1 MTHFSIQLEKLNQAV
16 EILQEKQIDA
26 WMTFV
31 RETAHN
37 ADPALGLIAGIN
49 LTWQSAFIITRSG
62 EKIAIVGRYD
72 AENIDHIGGY
82 TEVIGY
88 DQSIQPELQRILNR
102 LNPRQIALNY
112 SENDSAA
119 DGLSH
124 GMYLILK
131 RYLQGTSYELISAE
145 GILNSLRGRKS
156 TTEIA
161 RIRQAVKLTEEIIDQ
176 ITAYLRPG
184 LHEKEIAAFIHN
196 EMSKRGLTPAW
207 EPEYCPI
214 VNCGPDSPIGHAA
227 PSEKYV
233 SQAGQLI
240 HVDLGVYFEDYV
252 SDMQRV
258 WYLQPAGETSVP
270 QPILDGFKV
279 VSGAIQAAADVMKP
293 GGTGNAVDTAARQY
307 IIQNGYPEFLH
318 ATGHQIG
325 RTVHDGSTLLGPMW
339 EKYGQSPMGLLEIG
353 NAYTLEL
360 GVQVPNYGLVALE
373 EDVVVTENGM
383 EWLAKPQT
391 EPIIVKA

>member
-16 EILQEKQIDA
+16 DILQEKQIDA

-72 AENIDHIGGY
+72 AENIEHIGGY

-88 DQSIQPELQRILNR
+88 DQSIQPELQRILKR

-131 RYLQGTSYELISAE
+131 RYLQGTPYELISAE
-145 GILNSLRGRKS
+145 NILNSLRGRKS

-184 LHEKEIAAFIHN
+184 LHEKEIAAFIHT

-258 WYLQPAGETSVP
+258 WYLQPASETSIP

-293 GGTGNAVDTAARQY
+293 GVTGNAVDTAARQH
-307 IIQNGYPEFLH
+307 IILNGYPEFLH

-360 GVQVPNYGLVALE
+360 GVQVPHYGLVALE

-391 EPIIVKA
+391 EPIIVRV

>member
-1 MTHFSIQLEKLNQAV
+1 MTHFSIQLEKLNQTV
-16 EILQEKQIDA
+16 EILQEKQLDA

-31 RETAHN
+31 RETSHN
-37 ADPALGLIAGIN
+37 ADPALGLIVGMN
-49 LTWQSAFIITRSG
+49 LTWQSAFIITRTG

-72 AENIDHIGGY
+72 AENVGRIGGF
-82 TEVIGY
+82 TEIIGY
-88 DQSIQPELQRILNR
+88 DQSIQPELQRILKR

-156 TTEIA
+156 ATEIA

-176 ITAYLRPG
+176 ITTYLRPG
-184 LHEKEIAAFIHN
+184 LHEREIAAFIHA

-233 SQAGQLI
+233 SQVGQLV

-258 WYLQPAGETSVP
+258 WYLQPASETNVP

-279 VSGAIQAAADVMKP
+279 VSGAIQAAAAVMKP
-293 GGTGNAVDTAARQY
+293 GVTGNAVDTAARQH

-339 EKYGQSPMGLLEIG
+339 EKYGQSPMGLLEVG

-360 GVQVPNYGLVALE
+360 GVQVPHYGLVALE
-373 EDVVVTENGM
+373 EDVIVTENGM
-383 EWLAKPQT
+383 EWLATPQT
-391 EPIIVKA
+391 EPIIVRV

>member
-26 WMTFV
+26 WITFV

-72 AENIDHIGGY
+72 AENIDRIGGY

-131 RYLQGTSYELISAE
+131 RYLQGTPYELISAE

-184 LHEKEIAAFIHN
+184 LHEKEIAAFIHT

-258 WYLQPAGETSVP
+258 WYLQPASETSIP

-293 GGTGNAVDTAARQY
+293 GVTGNAVDTAARQH

-391 EPIIVKA
+391 EPIVIQL

>member
-1 MTHFSIQLEKLNQAV
+1 MSDFSIQLEKINQAV
-16 EILQEKQIDA
+16 EILQAKQIDA

-37 ADPALGLIAGIN
+37 ADPALGLMVGMN
-49 LTWQSAFIITRSG
+49 LTWQSAFIITRTG

-72 AENIDHIGGY
+72 AENIARIGGF
-82 TEVIGY
+82 TEIIGY
-88 DQSIQPELQRILNR
+88 DQSIQPELRRVLTRIH
-102 LNPRQIALNY
+102 PRQIALNY

-131 RYLQGTSYELISAE
+131 RYLQDMPSELISAE
-145 GILNSLRGRKS
+145 SILNSLRGRKS
-156 TTEIA
+156 ATEIA
-161 RIRQAVKLTEEIIDQ
+161 RIRQAVKATEEIVNQ

-184 LHEKEIAAFIHN
+184 LHEREIADFIHT
-196 EMSKRGLTPAW
+196 EMHKRGLTPAW

-227 PSEKYV
+227 PSEKYI
-233 SQAGQLI
+233 SQVGQLV

-258 WYLQPAGETSVP
+258 WYLQSAGETHIP

-279 VSGAIQAAADVMKP
+279 VSGAIQAAADAMKP
-293 GGTGNAVDTAARQY
+293 GVTGNSIDTAARQH
-307 IIQNGYPEFLH
+307 IIKAGYPEFLH

-325 RTVHDGSTLLGPMW
+325 RTVHDGATLLGPMW
-339 EKYGQSPMGLLEIG
+339 EKYGKSPLGLLEVG
-353 NAYTLEL
+353 NVYTLEL
-360 GVQVPNYGLVALE
+360 GVQVPQYGLVALE
-373 EDVVVTENGM
+373 EDVVVTESGM
-383 EWLAKPQT
+383 EWLAAPQT
-391 EPIIVKA
+391 EPIIVRV